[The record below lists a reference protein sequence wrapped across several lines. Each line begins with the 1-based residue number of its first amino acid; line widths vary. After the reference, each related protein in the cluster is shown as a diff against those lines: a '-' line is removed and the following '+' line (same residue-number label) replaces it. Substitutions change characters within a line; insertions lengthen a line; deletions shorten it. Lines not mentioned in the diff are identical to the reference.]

1 MLSVLLRN
9 LMKQLPS
16 VFGKRKRKK
25 KKPAWPVTS
34 LPITVDRPEALT
46 ALATFS
52 AEASPICG
60 LEVALPIFAFEEA
73 PTVDGAKSE
82 EVVMCVSKQQNNKV
96 LALEG
101 ASERGTMSISKQER
115 EIVFA
120 LETAMKFLNDAINK
134 DPFLNEIITER
145 NNVLELIEAKAA
157 TLMEMEIEMEKQK
170 SMIQENNKLIDQLQL
185 YTSQMEG
192 SVV

>member
-1 MLSVLLRN
+1 MAVTPFVLL
-9 LMKQLPS
+9 
-16 VFGKRKRKK
+16 V
-25 KKPAWPVTS
+25 
-34 LPITVDRPEALT
+34 I
-46 ALATFS
+46 
-52 AEASPICG
+52 
-60 LEVALPIFAFEEA
+60 
-73 PTVDGAKSE
+73 
-82 EVVMCVSKQQNNKV
+82 VMTP
-96 LALEG
+96 
-101 ASERGTMSISKQER
+101 R
-115 EIVFA
+115 
-120 LETAMKFLNDAINK
+120 NDAINK